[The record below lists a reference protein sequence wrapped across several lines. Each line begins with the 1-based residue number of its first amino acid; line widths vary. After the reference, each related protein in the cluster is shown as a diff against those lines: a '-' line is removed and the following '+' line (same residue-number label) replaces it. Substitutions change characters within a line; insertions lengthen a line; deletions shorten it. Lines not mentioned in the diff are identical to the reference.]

1 MKVLLLQN
9 SLLLEDEVRLWT
21 WVGSKVFFLLAI
33 YCQIV
38 KCDSDPAKLTKER
51 LEGHRQ
57 LSTFFTDL
65 VASTSYKVML

>member
-1 MKVLLLQN
+1 MV
-9 SLLLEDEVRLWT
+9 EDLGGKQT
-21 WVGSKVFFLLAI
+21 VFFLLVI

-51 LEGHRQ
+51 LKGHHQ

-65 VASTSYKVML
+65 VASTHIR